1 MFVAVET
8 RRKGLHYKSM
18 VSAVLINYL
27 LFSQN
32 HHIILYI
39 YSGFSMKKSIS
50 DLIQPISSSDAGL
63 RSKAP
68 SSCSDGLLNCLEEQH
83 NSIQASQRNWRRN
96 HCGLMECTQS
106 TGTQSTGCTIHQRPT
121 TTDEGSPAAIERA
134 SSLHTERAS
143 SLHTE
148 RASSLHTER
157 ASSLHM
163 LPTFKSGDE
172 RKARPT
178 ELHPVGG
185 TLGNKVQ
192 DGGEGDGSLPCTP
205 ELQPDGDTDS
215 QAGDEALVS
224 DTKLMMM
231 TFLRDYVGKPKARRK
246 QDKVQ
251 ETMRRV
257 VDGVLEKHQYAYN
270 GR

>member
-1 MFVAVET
+1 MLSQKLAPNYGT
-8 RRKGLHYKSM
+8 GLFQTCF
-18 VSAVLINYL
+18 
-27 LFSQN
+27 FSPQN
-32 HHIILYI
+32 
-39 YSGFSMKKSIS
+39 G
-50 DLIQPISSSDAGL
+50 G
-63 RSKAP
+63 
-68 SSCSDGLLNCLEEQH
+68 
-83 NSIQASQRNWRRN
+83 
-96 HCGLMECTQS
+96 
-106 TGTQSTGCTIHQRPT
+106 
-121 TTDEGSPAAIERA
+121 EGSPAA
-134 SSLHTERAS
+134 TERAS
-143 SLHTE
+143 SLQ
-148 RASSLHTER
+148 
-157 ASSLHM
+157 M

-246 QDKVQ
+246 TDKVQ